1 MKPTSKPKL
10 AVGMRVRLSE
20 AGPAYTVVKVT
31 PCAAYIKGGA
41 SKAVTIGDRTFQ
53 AQGTE
58 ILPVSPNACVWRE
71 PQPEG
76 VEPQGE
82 AARGLPGDF
91 KDPLDKPT
99 ESA

>member
-10 AVGMRVRLSE
+10 AVGMRIRLSE

-41 SKAVTIGDRTFQ
+41 SKTVTIGERTFQ

-58 ILPVSPNACVWRE
+58 ILPISANACVWRE
-71 PQPEG
+71 PHPDP
-76 VEPQGE
+76 VETPSK
-82 AARGLPGDF
+82 AARGLPD
-91 KDPLDKPT
+91 DPEEDV
-99 ESA
+99 